1 MKKLYKT
8 SRKIASNAPVAV
20 RASKEAINVGGQV
33 DIDSAIKVEENL
45 FALTF
50 NRRSKAG
57 MNAFIN
63 KGKAEFENK

>member
-1 MKKLYKT
+1 MELAN
-8 SRKIASNAPVAV
+8 KIAGNAPIAV

-50 NRRSKAG
+50 SSEDQKAG
-57 MNAFIN
+57 MEAFLN
-63 KGKAEFENK
+63 KGKAEFKNK